1 MYRLDGLISWII
13 FVVVSAVA
21 LMLSVYVFAFL
32 LPFVLV
38 LIAVVFL
45 VNLGRY
51 WFYKYKFMEKWNELV
66 DKNVYAK
73 SKSAP
78 KDVID
83 VEYEVV
89 DHKAKK

>member
-1 MYRLDGLISWII
+1 
-13 FVVVSAVA
+13 
-21 LMLSVYVFAFL
+21 
-32 LPFVLV
+32 
-38 LIAVVFL
+38 
-45 VNLGRY
+45 
-51 WFYKYKFMEKWNELV
+51 MEKWNELV
-66 DKNVYAK
+66 DKNVYTK